1 MRKVR
6 RSRFHHTECDVVE
19 EVLRIYG
26 YNNVEL
32 PDRIVS
38 SYDNTPNPDPESVRV
53 KMCDLLA
60 ANGFMECMN
69 NSLTK
74 ADYYNGLR
82 TYPKENLPMV
92 INPLSSDLN
101 AMRQTLLF
109 SGLEVIAHNLN
120 RQAGDLRL
128 FEMGNVYIVQR
139 ADASGYV
146 YGRQGYSVLEKYCRC
161 GTFFRLERICR
172 VVAPAYGNGYQCP

>member
-1 MRKVR
+1 MYPEKIDRKRVSLNFAR
-6 RSRFHHTECDVVE
+6 MEALIGKKIGAETILRILEYMDFGILSSDAEGAEVTVPSYKVDVYRECDVVE

-74 ADYYNGLR
+74 ADYYNSL
-82 TYPKENLPMV
+82 KH
-92 INPLSSDLN
+92 I
-101 AMRQTLLF
+101 
-109 SGLEVIAHNLN
+109 
-120 RQAGDLRL
+120 
-128 FEMGNVYIVQR
+128 QR
-139 ADASGYV
+139 
-146 YGRQGYSVLEKYCRC
+146 
-161 GTFFRLERICR
+161 RICR
-172 VVAPAYGNGYQCP
+172 W

>member
-1 MRKVR
+1 MYR
-6 RSRFHHTECDVVE
+6 ECDVVE

-32 PDRIVS
+32 PERIVS

-74 ADYYNGLR
+74 ADYYNGLK

-128 FEMGNVYIVQR
+128 FEMGNVYR
-139 ADASGYV
+139 YEPKGEGDPRTASGCIWLCLWSA
-146 YGRQGYSVLEKYCRC
+146 RVLSIGEILREWD
-161 GTFFRLERICR
+161 TSL
-172 VVAPAYGNGYQCP
+172 P